1 MSRRLLK
8 FADSTGDLL
17 SNVQDTND
25 AIKNIVTATHWQE
38 IYPISSVQRAAWD
51 SYLLLLVV
59 EVDNTI
65 GRLYDKMCF
74 KQLSINMRFLMS
86 YFFLQRLKLAIFWHS
101 ATSDSVDH
109 HCSSQQVW
117 PQSQHVFKAEN
128 LSFILILHKLNR
140 RQFIHTEAFH
150 TMRRALHVLS
160 AVMSLGQCECCK
172 CIAFNSLL
180 SQKLPQVAYQPLTV
194 RQNVVIPKL
203 HDESPCRINT
213 DKSDK
218 RNSH

>member
-1 MSRRLLK
+1 MYKELLGIHICCCWLLK
-8 FADSTGDLL
+8 LTTLLEDCMTKCVSNSYQSTWGFLYHISFSNIWNLL
-17 SNVQDTND
+17 T
-25 AIKNIVTATHWQE
+25 
-38 IYPISSVQRAAWD
+38 
-51 SYLLLLVV
+51 
-59 EVDNTI
+59 
-65 GRLYDKMCF
+65 
-74 KQLSINMRFLMS
+74 
-86 YFFLQRLKLAIFWHS
+86 LKLANFWHS
-101 ATSDSVDH
+101 AISDSVDH

-117 PQSQHVFKAEN
+117 PQSQHVFKAEI

-140 RQFIHTEAFH
+140 RQFVHTEAFH

-194 RQNVVIPKL
+194 RQNVVITKL
-203 HDESPCRINT
+203 HYESPCKINT

>member
-1 MSRRLLK
+1 
-8 FADSTGDLL
+8 
-17 SNVQDTND
+17 
-25 AIKNIVTATHWQE
+25 
-38 IYPISSVQRAAWD
+38 
-51 SYLLLLVV
+51 
-59 EVDNTI
+59 
-65 GRLYDKMCF
+65 
-74 KQLSINMRFLMS
+74 MS

-218 RNSH
+218 RNSHQQAHYCQVPTTVCTISTSKKQEVLLDVAQHHVYLV